1 MSAPMSAGAASST
14 ELLYFGKV
22 PSRGDFI
29 RSSALGALIQSLDTW
44 QSQTMDRLAT
54 HPRWKLIYD
63 GAPALQ
69 FAVLGTGNRVGLAG
83 HWLPSQDA
91 SGRRF
96 PFITAAAFDLDAPRS
111 FAAVAPVAMGRL
123 WSRLEQVARL
133 TQSAQELSDV
143 QDKLNAPLQVDIVPQ
158 AAERAVADFLETH
171 TVASLEQ
178 MLSASGHRMSLRQAV
193 LALGVLL
200 QPAMTQGAAK
210 LQKALLLPV
219 VQDPALRGP
228 VASFW
233 LLLVLG
239 FFQRHEIELGLFV
252 CNQDNRPMLVLG
264 FQGASAATLHA
275 VLDPAVLDQHSVGLG
290 EAEWVEEE
298 VAHDYG
304 LRKLSNYLKDPGLPL
319 LQVVQT
325 FREVFL
331 GA

>member
-1 MSAPMSAGAASST
+1 MSAVSSSSPP

-29 RSSALGALIQSLDTW
+29 RSASAGSLISSLDQW
-44 QSQTMDRLAT
+44 QSQTMDKLAA

-83 HWLPSQDA
+83 HWLASQDA

-96 PFITAAAFDLDAPRS
+96 PFITAVAFDLNSPRL
-111 FAAVAPVAMGRL
+111 FAALAPVAMGRI
-123 WSRLEQVARL
+123 WSRL
-133 TQSAQELSDV
+133 AQLGQMAQTV
-143 QDKLNAPLQVDIVPQ
+143 QDLSEVQPSLQEPLHIDIVPD
-158 AAERAVADFLETH
+158 AAQRAVTDFLETH

-178 MLSASGHRMSLRQAV
+178 MLAASGHRLSLRQAV
-193 LALGVLL
+193 LALGILL
-200 QPAMTQGAAK
+200 QPAMTQGAAR

-219 VQDPALRGP
+219 VQDPALRGT

-233 LLLVLG
+233 MMLVLG
-239 FFQRHEIELGLFV
+239 FFQRHDIELGLFISR
-252 CNQDNRPMLVLG
+252 QDSHPALVLG

-275 VLDPAVLDQHSVGLG
+275 VLDPAVLAQQSVGLD
-290 EAEWVEEE
+290 EAEWVEDE
-298 VAHDYG
+298 VDQDYG

-319 LQVVQT
+319 AQVVHT

>member
-1 MSAPMSAGAASST
+1 MSAGTASST

-29 RSSALGALIQSLDTW
+29 RSAALGALIQSLDQW

-63 GAPALQ
+63 AAPPLQ

-96 PFITAAAFDLDAPRS
+96 PFITAAAFDLDAPRT

-123 WSRLEQVARL
+123 WSRLEQVARA
-133 TQSAQELSDV
+133 TQAAVDLSDV
-143 QDKLNAPLQVDIVPQ
+143 QAKLNAPLQMDIVPE
-158 AAERAVADFLETH
+158 AAERAVSDFLESH

-178 MLSASGHRMSLRQAV
+178 MLSASGHHLSLRQAV

-200 QPAMTQGAAK
+200 QPAMTQGASR

-219 VQDPALRGP
+219 VQDTALRGP

-239 FFQRHEIELGLFV
+239 FFQRHDIELGLFV
-252 CNQDNRPMLVLG
+252 CQQDSHPMLVMG

-290 EAEWVEEE
+290 HAEWVEDE
-298 VAHDYG
+298 VEHDYG
-304 LRKLSNYLKDPGLPL
+304 LRKLSNYLKDPGLSL

>member
-1 MSAPMSAGAASST
+1 MSAGTASST

-29 RSSALGALIQSLDTW
+29 RSAALAPLIQSLDQW

-63 GAPALQ
+63 AAPPLQ

-83 HWLPSQDA
+83 QWLPSQDA

-96 PFITAAAFDLDAPRS
+96 PFITAAAFDLDAPRP

-123 WSRLEQVARL
+123 WARLEQMARL
-133 TQSAQELSDV
+133 TQAATELSDV
-143 QDKLNAPLQVDIVPQ
+143 QPKLNAPLQLDIVPE
-158 AAERAVADFLETH
+158 AAERAVTDFLDTH

-178 MLSASGHRMSLRQAV
+178 MLAVSGHRMSLRQAV
-193 LALGVLL
+193 LALGILL
-200 QPAMTQGAAK
+200 QPAMTQGASR

-219 VQDPALRGP
+219 VQDPALRG
-228 VASFW
+228 VVGSFW

-239 FFQRHEIELGLFV
+239 FFQRHEIELGLFM
-252 CNQDNRPMLVLG
+252 CDQDTHPMLVLG
-264 FQGASAATLHA
+264 FQGASPATLHA
-275 VLDPAVLDQHSVGLG
+275 VLDPAVLDTQSVGLND
-290 EAEWVEEE
+290 AEWVEEE
-298 VAHDYG
+298 VEHDYG
-304 LRKLSNYLKDPGLPL
+304 LRKLSNYLKDPGLSL
-319 LQVVQT
+319 MQVVHT

>member
-1 MSAPMSAGAASST
+1 MSAGMASSA

-29 RSSALGALIQSLDTW
+29 RSAALAPLIQSLDTW

-63 GAPALQ
+63 AAPPLH
-69 FAVLGTGNRVGLAG
+69 FAVLGTGSRVGLAG
-83 HWLPSQDA
+83 QWLPSQDA

-96 PFITAAAFDLDAPRS
+96 PFITAAAFDLDAPRV
-111 FAAVAPVAMGRL
+111 FASVAPLAMGRL
-123 WSRLEQVARL
+123 WARLEQIARV
-133 TQSAQELSDV
+133 TQTAADLSEV
-143 QDKLNAPLQVDIVPQ
+143 QTLLNSPLQLDIVPE
-158 AAERAVADFLETH
+158 AAERSVADFLDTH

-178 MLSASGHRMSLRQAV
+178 MLAANGHKLNLRQAV

-200 QPAMTQGAAK
+200 QPAMTQGAAR

-219 VQDPALRGP
+219 VQDPALRGA
-228 VASFW
+228 VSSFW

-239 FFQRHEIELGLFV
+239 FFQRHDIELGLFLSH
-252 CNQDNRPMLVLG
+252 QDSRPMLILG
-264 FQGASAATLHA
+264 FQGASASTLHA
-275 VLDPAVLDQHSVGLG
+275 VLDPAVLDQHSVGVD
-290 EAEWVEEE
+290 EADWVEDE
-298 VAHDYG
+298 VEHDYG

-319 LQVVQT
+319 MQVVQT

-331 GA
+331 GQ

>member
-1 MSAPMSAGAASST
+1 MSAGTASST

-29 RSSALGALIQSLDTW
+29 RSTALGALIQSLDQW

-63 GAPALQ
+63 AAPPLQ

-96 PFITAAAFDLDAPRS
+96 PFITAAAFDLDAPRH

-123 WSRLEQVARL
+123 WSRLEQVARA
-133 TQSAQELSDV
+133 TQAAVDLADV
-143 QDKLNAPLQVDIVPQ
+143 QVKLNAPLQVDIVPE
-158 AAERAVADFLETH
+158 AAERAVSDFLESH

-178 MLSASGHRMSLRQAV
+178 MLAASGHRLSLRQAV

-200 QPAMTQGAAK
+200 QPAMTQGAAR

-239 FFQRHEIELGLFV
+239 FFQRHDIELGLFV
-252 CNQDNRPMLVLG
+252 CQQDSHPMLVLG

-290 EAEWVEEE
+290 DAEWVEDE
-298 VAHDYG
+298 VEHDYG
-304 LRKLSNYLKDPGLPL
+304 LRKLSNYLKDPGLSL
-319 LQVVQT
+319 MQVVQT